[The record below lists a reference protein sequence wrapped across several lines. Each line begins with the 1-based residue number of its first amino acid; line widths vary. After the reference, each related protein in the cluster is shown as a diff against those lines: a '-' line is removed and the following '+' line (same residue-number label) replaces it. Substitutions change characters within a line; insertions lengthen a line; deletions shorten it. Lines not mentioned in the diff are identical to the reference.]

1 MAHIENRDN
10 YMYSHEYQKVAKKLV
25 TEINEWVR
33 DTVWLEL
40 AEDLTTRSHRQSDT
54 NEASVLNLL
63 HNGTK
68 NINY

>member
-1 MAHIENRDN
+1 
-10 YMYSHEYQKVAKKLV
+10 MYSHEYQKVAKKLV

>member
-1 MAHIENRDN
+1 
-10 YMYSHEYQKVAKKLV
+10 MYSHEYQKVAKKLV

-40 AEDLTTRSHRQSDT
+40 AEDLTTRSHRVSDT